1 MGKQQRMLGIDTLF
15 SNFDRSYFVQDSFLS
30 HTSFFDYDAVI
41 FNTQNII
48 KHYTTDNNDI
58 YKNKMYLSQSNT
70 IKITEDYR
78 RIKQQIIDYLQ
89 RGKNIYLLMGH
100 NENCYI
106 RIKKSNDYRRSF
118 EVPAIFDMYS
128 FLPVVIEETYSYGQ
142 EMDFCCNSPYK
153 EFFEHISSFT
163 KYAVYYSTQEEE
175 LPLAIIKDS
184 EKTVSSVIEFEGG
197 KIICLP
203 QPNFITRNSAQDY
216 WKDYTI
222 PFLDSLF
229 ELNARL
235 QAPEAVVMPEW
246 AENILI
252 LDEANHIAAKNQII
266 NDIAESERKLNEEEE
281 ILHHIQNYKK
291 LIFTQGTAL
300 EEIIKQVF
308 SELGFVLFDTEP
320 GKADIIAKYN
330 DVDIV
335 VEIKG
340 LNKSASQQNDAQ
352 LEKWVAE
359 FVIKNEHPPK
369 AILIVNGYCETP
381 LPERTEPVFPDQMIP
396 LSTAWNH
403 ALLSTTQLLCLYI
416 EIKNNPSVKEDRIKE
431 LLETVGV
438 YQRYDDISQYI
449 KCVNETGETND

>member
-41 FNTQNII
+41 FNTQKII
-48 KHYTTDNNDI
+48 KHYTTDNNGTFN
-58 YKNKMYLSQSNT
+58 NKTYLSLSNT
-70 IKITEDYR
+70 IRINEDYQR
-78 RIKQQIIDYLQ
+78 MKQGIIDYLQ
-89 RGKNIYLLMGH
+89 SGKNIYLLMGH
-100 NENCYI
+100 NEKCYI
-106 RIKKSNDYRRSF
+106 TKMVKNYLGQTERLPYEFNMF
-118 EVPAIFDMYS
+118 S
-128 FLPVVIEETYSYGQ
+128 FLPITIIETHSYGK
-142 EMDFCCNSPYK
+142 EMQLCCKSPYK
-153 EFFEHISSFT
+153 EFFEAIANFSG
-163 KYAVYYSTQEEE
+163 YAVHYTTQENATT
-175 LPLAIIKDS
+175 LATIKDS
-184 EKTVSSVIEFEGG
+184 ENIVSSVIEFNGG

-203 QPNFITRNSAQDY
+203 QPNFITRNTAQDY
-216 WKDYTI
+216 WKDYSI
-222 PFLDSLF
+222 SFLDSLF

-235 QAPEAVVMPEW
+235 QAPETVVMPAW